1 MSIQHSPHR
10 SRRATEQVDELHFPI
25 SDRRDLQQRAFEIAL
40 QLAPDGVKLHAD
52 IADPVAAGI
61 AHPRWIAKVRCGSNS
76 AVRAHSRH
84 VRSCPMTGLCPVLTT
99 FSGMCR
105 YVAVETSGGDFRAL
119 CISL

>member
-1 MSIQHSPHR
+1 MLALTEDLRCLQRLWQSIAERVITDAGGRRDEPMSIQHSPHR

-61 AHPRWIAKVRCGSNS
+61 AHPRWIAKVRCGSMLLKKGS
-76 AVRAHSRH
+76 
-84 VRSCPMTGLCPVLTT
+84 
-99 FSGMCR
+99 
-105 YVAVETSGGDFRAL
+105 
-119 CISL
+119 